1 MDNQGRRLEEGKK
14 LTAEVEKTLEEGR
27 LMLAYT
33 GKKVRLHHRGE
44 AELMREAIWNS
55 DEETNAL
62 DPIVGTTGNHQT
74 FAIKT
79 LGSKHIGTCAVYN
92 FDARDG
98 QVGIRI
104 GNKNYWDKGYGTDA
118 MSILVNYCL
127 TILGIARVWLKV
139 LPTNARAIRCYEK
152 SGFTKCGK
160 VVYDG
165 IEFVMMERRR

>member
-1 MDNQGRRLEEGKK
+1 MAG
-14 LTAEVEKTLEEGR
+14 
-27 LMLAYT
+27 Y
-33 GKKVRLHHRGE
+33 KVNLCPRE
-44 AELMREAIWNS
+44 PTDLMREAIWNS

-62 DPIVGTTGNHQT
+62 DPMVGKIVNHQT

-79 LGSKHIGTCAVYN
+79 ADGKHIGTCGVYN
-92 FDARDG
+92 FDVRGG

-104 GNKNYWDKGYGTDA
+104 GDKNYWDKGYGTDA

-127 TILGIARVWLKV
+127 ATLRIARIWLKV

-160 VVYDG
+160 VVYDR
-165 IEFVMMERRR
+165 IEFVVMEIRR